1 MSLHGPTVTT
11 FENAIVVLDVM
22 EKWEHWLLSFHSDA
36 SCHLDSK
43 VAHPGSGSLL
53 LMSIQNLTPPPLSQ
67 FSYPLSPQLRH
78 ESKHNRMNVK
88 VSLC

>member
-36 SCHLDSK
+36 YCHLDSK
-43 VAHPGSGSLL
+43 VAHPVSGSLL
-53 LMSIQNLTPPPLSQ
+53 LVSIQNLTPPPFPS
-67 FSYPLSPQLRH
+67 FPIPFPLNSGM
-78 ESKHNRMNVK
+78 KANTTG
-88 VSLC
+88 